1 MYWKRFPKAEF
12 WQEIWKRTGGL
23 LARLQV
29 QGRRD
34 KVKLES
40 REPGGRCER
49 EREKQQKVHWK
60 ETDRYRMKKGSKR
73 SEQAVS
79 KRSPCWETS
88 AKNICRH
95 VSVTARKGDPCH
107 RNIKTGLTT
116 CGIWLRRTQRSG
128 HQALIIL
135 WQPQFRPPSGK
146 QMSEHLGLIET
157 EGNSLIQLFPH
168 NKPALFH
175 PHLSEKKRGEKKKT
189 FLPKG
194 DRKRFWSIYHKL
206 FCFAFVPEVR
216 KILPTLPCQAGT
228 ECNLRYDRG
237 AGSRDGPV
245 SSARTDDCSSR
256 LADWTSH

>member
-1 MYWKRFPKAEF
+1 MVIYWKRFPKVEF
-12 WQEIWKRTGGL
+12 RQEIWKRTGGL

-107 RNIKTGLTT
+107 KDTKTGLTA
-116 CGIWLRRTQRSG
+116 CGIWLWCTQRSG

-175 PHLSEKKRGEKKKT
+175 PHLSEKKRGKKKKT
-189 FLPKG
+189 IPSKG
-194 DRKRFWSIYHKL
+194 RQEKVLIHLSQTVL
-206 FCFAFVPEVR
+206 LC
-216 KILPTLPCQAGT
+216 
-228 ECNLRYDRG
+228 LRTWG
-237 AGSRDGPV
+237 
-245 SSARTDDCSSR
+245 
-256 LADWTSH
+256 